1 MAETCEEA
9 ATEPPLP
16 SEESLEEKAAEEA
29 ETSVDSE
36 TERLEDEQPTTP
48 ESEEVLEVSEAEEEP
63 KGEVEE
69 IGEVLIENPG
79 FEVKSFLDIE
89 AARVEELK
97 LPVGF
102 GYTEEKLPKRNLF
115 SAGGVSITSLGQT
128 LYNFKVLREEGIGKR
143 KIHLKSRECRI
154 GFEGVIYDNGT
165 IGMTKLTSYSV
176 CKDLPFKRA
185 LEVYTFMQKV
195 VAGNDIR
202 IEGDSLDVTI
212 TLPQRF
218 EYLKL
223 LKIVDT
229 LYKYYS
235 VSKVMNLN
243 TNERV
248 EFILKNAVKVNKLAL
263 LMRGLPVETMVR
275 VEGEEIEKLSQ
286 ADPLKIIKRGSIKLK
301 KVEISFVQ
309 EVVIPEFV
317 LDSKADG
324 GKMST
329 SWKKAT
335 LCYKK
340 VLD

>member
-1 MAETCEEA
+1 MEEKSTEA
-9 ATEPPLP
+9 AEISEDLVAERVEDKQPTILQ
-16 SEESLEEKAAEEA
+16 SEEKPEA
-29 ETSVDSE
+29 SE
-36 TERLEDEQPTTP
+36 TEEEKGSET
-48 ESEEVLEVSEAEEEP
+48 EEV
-63 KGEVEE
+63 
-69 IGEVLIENPG
+69 GEVLIEDPV

-89 AARVEELK
+89 AMRVEDLK

-115 SAGGVSITSLGQT
+115 STGGVSITSLGQT
-128 LYNFKVLREEGIGKR
+128 LYNFKLLREDGSGKR
-143 KIHLKSRECRI
+143 KIHLKSRECKI
-154 GFEGVIYDNGT
+154 AFEGVVYDNGT

-185 LEVYTFMQKV
+185 LEVYTFMQKL

-202 IEGDSLDVTI
+202 LEGDSLDATI

-243 TNERV
+243 SNERV

-275 VEGEEIEKLSQ
+275 VEGNGIEELSH
-286 ADPLKIIKRGSIKLK
+286 ANPLKIVKKDSIKLK
-301 KVEISFVQ
+301 KLEISFVQ

-317 LDSKADG
+317 LDSKADS
-324 GKMST
+324 GKVST